1 MNTVVVDPER
11 QKQAKTYA
19 RLRYRLYL
27 VDLGLATAYMVAWLL
42 FGWSLVLRDWLE
54 QYTQQPWLL
63 VAGFALVFGTGYL
76 IINLPLTFYEGY
88 ILPHRFILSTQSLP
102 GWTVDQV
109 KGLLIGG
116 VFGLFILEIV
126 YALLRL
132 APQTWWLWVAGV
144 LLLFTVILANLA
156 PVLLMPLFN
165 KFVPLG
171 GEYADLERRLLSLAQ
186 RAHTRVR
193 GVFKFDMS
201 RRTTAANAAL
211 AGLGNTRR
219 IILADTLLENYTV
232 DEVETVLAHELG
244 HHVHRDIP
252 LGILVESA
260 ITLAGLYL
268 ASLGLAWGV
277 NTFELEGVADVAG
290 MPWLALLLAAF
301 GLLSMPLENA
311 YSRWREW
318 RADRYAL
325 QATEN
330 GAAFASALARLT
342 NQNLSDAE
350 PERWVELLLYSHP
363 APGRRIAA
371 ALAYPTGPGQAGK
384 LARTGDDNPQNQ
396 VN

>member
-27 VDLGLATAYMVAWLL
+27 VDLGLATAYMVVWLL

-88 ILPHRFILSTQSLP
+88 ILPHRFNLSTQSLP

-260 ITLAGLYL
+260 ITLVGLYL

-325 QATEN
+325 QATGN

-371 ALAYPTGPGQAGK
+371 ALAYPTGQGQAGK